1 MPDSMTSADTP
12 SMSRPRHLPGRTIQD
27 QVTKGVF
34 RLLLTLLIRS
44 LTWAAAPLATTEKLL
59 LVLLPDGSVAVQL
72 TVVVPMTR
80 VLPEACEQLIV
91 SWLDVLSE

>member
-1 MPDSMTSADTP
+1 
-12 SMSRPRHLPGRTIQD
+12 
-27 QVTKGVF
+27 
-34 RLLLTLLIRS
+34 
-44 LTWAAAPLATTEKLL
+44 LATTEKLP

-72 TVVVPMTR
+72 TVAVPMTR

>member
-1 MPDSMTSADTP
+1 
-12 SMSRPRHLPGRTIQD
+12 
-27 QVTKGVF
+27 
-34 RLLLTLLIRS
+34 
-44 LTWAAAPLATTEKLL
+44 LATTEKLP

-72 TVVVPMTR
+72 TVVPMTR